1 MNKTQLID
9 AVAAKAGL
17 TKVETKKAVEAFFE
31 VVAETVKND
40 KIQVAGF
47 GTFSTSVRAAREG
60 KNPRT
65 GEKITIAAKNQLK
78 FKAGSDLEAK
88 IQ

>member
-17 TKVETKKAVEAFFE
+17 TKVETKKAVEAFFD

-65 GEKITIAAKNQLK
+65 GEKITIPAKNQLK
-78 FKAGSDLEAK
+78 FKAGSDLESK